1 MRARREL
8 KRRKLYSVIRRMRY
22 RRSSNKV
29 RVSMVR
35 RKRETIRW
43 NRWLIL
49 NHVYRGF
56 RHWRVSLILKEKEL
70 LIADF
75 INLKNKTMKLRM
87 RARFNS
93 HKAIKVT
100 DY

>member
-1 MRARREL
+1 MRLRARREL
-8 KRRKLYSVIRRMRY
+8 KRRKLYSVSRRMRY
-22 RRSSNKV
+22 RRSSNRV

-49 NHVYRGF
+49 NHVCRGF
-56 RHWRVSLILKEKEL
+56 RHWRVSLILKETEL
-70 LIADF
+70 LIAGF

-87 RARFNS
+87 KTRYNWPLS
-93 HKAIKVT
+93 
-100 DY
+100 